1 MANLDGS
8 RGARPSALPVG
19 EGSRD
24 DRLRLRKA
32 QQDYWTSEAAEWRD
46 RLVTRRGQLRLEL
59 EARKA
64 WWALWRNAQKTAWS
78 SREPRRGYTV
88 ADFPLLAE
96 QWPPGGALAA
106 NVPAGDTTT
115 TDWIC
120 TLSPDR
126 HRFASVIKDRAQ
138 SGTACPTCLSIG
150 AIGDVDA
157 LSSQLVSRMDTTV
170 GLSDQEPLSWL
181 HQTWALNPN
190 TGQWNKAMHE
200 FTVEPKSRF
209 QQGHRCLVCAGFVVD
224 ATTSLRTWH
233 PELAGELADG
243 GTNLPDQVAC
253 TDGKTSYSWRCAD
266 GHSFSATILNRVYGT
281 GCPTCES
288 TTPRV
293 QARLAAELLHVCGIR
308 MRHDRDPRLPDG
320 VPDLASYRLSLNTE
334 EKQRFRRRRAFEEI
348 DILLDLVDGPVGVEY
363 DGEAFHGERH
373 RSRRPDEVRKEGI
386 LAYLGIP
393 LVRVREGDLPAI
405 AAPGVVSVAVTP
417 TTPPFEI
424 ALAVLKAAR
433 DRFDR
438 EVPGLEGYEQHG
450 KARGAA
456 DAQAY
461 LVAIKNV
468 PRPRRRPQ
476 PKPRQPRPPRHVYP
490 IDFRIGENLTI
501 ISAPRHREGH
511 EHKYDSWV
519 YDVRCTCG
527 RTRELAQ
534 SIITHQPPKT
544 CGACRAP

>member
-8 RGARPSALPVG
+8 RGTRPPALSVG
-19 EGSRD
+19 EGSRE

-32 QQDYWTSEAAEWRD
+32 QQVYWTSEATEWRA

-59 EARKA
+59 QARTA
-64 WWALWRNAQKTAWS
+64 RWAEWRHAQKTAWA
-78 SREPRRGYTV
+78 SREPLPGYTV

-96 QWPPGGALAA
+96 QWPPGGVLAA
-106 NVPAGDTTT
+106 NVAAGDTAT

-126 HRFASVIKDRAQ
+126 HRFASVTKNRAQ
-138 SGTACPTCLSIG
+138 KGTACPTCLKIG

-157 LSSQLVSRMDTTV
+157 LSSQLLRRADTTV
-170 GLSDQEPLSWL
+170 GLSDQGPLSWL
-181 HQTWALNPN
+181 HQTWALDPS
-190 TGQWNKAMHE
+190 TGQWNKARHE
-200 FTVEPKSRF
+200 FIAEPKSRF

-224 ATTSLRTWH
+224 ATTSLRSWH
-233 PELAGELADG
+233 PELAEELVDD

-253 TDGKTSYSWRCAD
+253 TDGKTSYGWRCAD
-266 GHSFSATILNRVYGT
+266 GHSFSATILNRVNGN
-281 GCPTCES
+281 GCPTCAS

-293 QARLAAELLHVCGIR
+293 QARLAAELLHACGIK
-308 MRHDRDPRLPDG
+308 MRDDRDPRLPVG
-320 VPDLASYRLSLNTE
+320 VPDLASYRLSLSTE
-334 EKQRFRRRRAFEEI
+334 EKERFRRRRAFEEV
-348 DILLDLVDGPVGVEY
+348 DILLDLADGPVGVEY

-373 RSRRPDEVRKEGI
+373 RSSRPDEVRKEEI
-386 LAYLGIP
+386 LACLGIP

-405 AAPGVVSVAVTP
+405 AVPGVVSVAVTP

-433 DRFDR
+433 DGFGRD
-438 EVPGLEGYEQHG
+438 VPGLEDYEKHG
-450 KARGAA
+450 LARGAA

-468 PRPRRRPQ
+468 PRPRRRSE
-476 PKPRQPRPPRHVYP
+476 PKARQPRPPRHVYP
-490 IDFRIGENLTI
+490 IDFRVGENLTI
-501 ISAPRHREGH
+501 ISAPRHREGR

-534 SIITHQPPKT
+534 SMITPKPPKT
-544 CGACRAP
+544 CGACKAP